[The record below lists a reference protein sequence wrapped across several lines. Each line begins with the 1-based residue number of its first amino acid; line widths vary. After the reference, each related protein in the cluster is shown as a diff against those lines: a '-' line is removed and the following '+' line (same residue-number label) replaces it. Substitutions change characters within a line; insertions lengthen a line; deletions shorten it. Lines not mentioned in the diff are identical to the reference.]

1 MNTYKDIYKRKKTM
15 NDINLTTGLSMSGG
29 GVEVGGTSY
38 RVVY

>member
-15 NDINLTTGLSMSGG
+15 NDINPTTGLSMSGG